1 MVIRFLFLKGKLE
14 NSITHEMVVVRF
26 WVTKETNE
34 QILKSQSNQI
44 YTGSTEKVRRWGFQ
58 GDRLLSIT
66 KEKRQVRH
74 EYFSA

>member
-1 MVIRFLFLKGKLE
+1 MIRFLFLKGKLE
-14 NSITHEMVVVRF
+14 NSIKHEMVVVRF

-44 YTGSTEKVRRWGFQ
+44 YTRSTEKVRRWRFQ
-58 GDRLLSIT
+58 GDRLVSIM